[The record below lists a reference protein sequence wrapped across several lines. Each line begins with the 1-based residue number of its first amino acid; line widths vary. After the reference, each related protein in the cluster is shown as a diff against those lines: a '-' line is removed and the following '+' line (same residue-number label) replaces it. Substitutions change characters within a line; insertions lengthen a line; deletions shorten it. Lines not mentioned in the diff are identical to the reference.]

1 MRSPVGMIEFI
12 STKGSV
18 EDSVTYYSE
27 KDLINAFRQEN
38 YYGARMNI
46 VFYKDANGGTIDMT
60 FLLKADPPNITYEIT
75 DPPMDFSQGEFVGGF
90 SM

>member
-1 MRSPVGMIEFI
+1 MKRPVGRIEFV
-12 STKGSV
+12 SPRCVV
-18 EDSVTYYSE
+18 EDAVTYYSAE
-27 KDLINAFRQEN
+27 DLKHAFRCEN
-38 YYGARMNI
+38 YFGTRMNV
-46 VFYKDANGGTIDMT
+46 VFYKDEKGDTIDMT

>member
-12 STKGSV
+12 GSGGTV
-18 EDSVTYYSE
+18 EDSVTYYSAE
-27 KDLINAFRQEN
+27 DLIKAFSQEN

-46 VFYKDANGGTIDMT
+46 VFYKNAEGGTTDKS